1 MPVKG
6 EEDGLYNNIKRKQ
19 SI

>member
-6 EEDGLYNNIKRKQ
+6 EEDGLIKTPLLLAE
-19 SI
+19 